1 MLGWLVKGT
10 IMAIRPTTNSP
21 AKPVNL
27 RIRED
32 VRNVIDRAASIRG
45 KTRSDFMIDAAY
57 RAAEDTLLDQTFVRV
72 DQDSYRRFL
81 SILDESPDGEGFQ
94 RLMDAPKPWQS

>member
-1 MLGWLVKGT
+1 
-10 IMAIRPTTNSP
+10 MASRQTTDSR

-57 RAAEDTLLDQTFVRV
+57 RAAEDTLLDQTLVRV
-72 DQDSYRRFL
+72 DQDSYQRFL
-81 SILDESPDGEGFQ
+81 STLDQPPDGEGFQ
-94 RLMDAPKPWQS
+94 RLMNAQKPWQF

>member
-1 MLGWLVKGT
+1 
-10 IMAIRPTTNSP
+10 
-21 AKPVNL
+21 
-27 RIRED
+27 
-32 VRNVIDRAASIRG
+32 
-45 KTRSDFMIDAAY
+45 MIDAAY